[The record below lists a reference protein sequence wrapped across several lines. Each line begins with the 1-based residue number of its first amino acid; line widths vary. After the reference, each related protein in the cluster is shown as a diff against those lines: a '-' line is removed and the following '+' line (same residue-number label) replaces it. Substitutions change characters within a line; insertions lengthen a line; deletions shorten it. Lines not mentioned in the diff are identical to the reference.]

1 MKSKLLWPLVNGAAL
16 VVTILV
22 NGLAN
27 ALPLNGQLTGEISD
41 RFRVYFVPAGYVFA
55 IWGVIYLS
63 LLGFVVYQFLPAQRD
78 HPRLRRIGAWFAL
91 SCAANSAWLVLW
103 HYEYFGMT
111 VLVMLV
117 LLASLIVIYLRL
129 DIGRAPVSTLER
141 WLVDVPFGI
150 YLGWVTVATIAN
162 VTAALDYLKWDGWGI
177 GAEAWTVIMLAVG
190 AAVGAAMAFTRR
202 DAAYLGVLVW
212 AFAGIGVRQSASPLV
227 ATAAWAAAGLAGLWM
242 VGALVWPRR
251 AGPGA
256 QAA

>member
-117 LLASLIVIYLRL
+117 
-129 DIGRAPVSTLER
+129 
-141 WLVDVPFGI
+141 
-150 YLGWVTVATIAN
+150 
-162 VTAALDYLKWDGWGI
+162 
-177 GAEAWTVIMLAVG
+177 
-190 AAVGAAMAFTRR
+190 
-202 DAAYLGVLVW
+202 
-212 AFAGIGVRQSASPLV
+212 
-227 ATAAWAAAGLAGLWM
+227 
-242 VGALVWPRR
+242 
-251 AGPGA
+251 
-256 QAA
+256 